1 VCRLQSFDGL
11 NTYTGTRGKN
21 IGRPSKGSSA
31 RSDLHPSD
39 HARALDNG
47 NISIVVGTNTIN
59 RTPFGAFC
67 GRPEW
72 FASRPDHF
80 SVGVQKAMKF
90 TSEEVMSLRS
100 YTVTPTALSRRLFIG
115 GSDVRVIVS
124 REEVALVLLW
134 HEQNVQMKSQRSL
147 GVILKTPVVT
157 SPDRQQRRLSICGP
171 FGVSTR
177 ELLASDNGRPLQN

>member
-1 VCRLQSFDGL
+1 
-11 NTYTGTRGKN
+11 
-21 IGRPSKGSSA
+21 
-31 RSDLHPSD
+31 
-39 HARALDNG
+39 
-47 NISIVVGTNTIN
+47 
-59 RTPFGAFC
+59 
-67 GRPEW
+67 
-72 FASRPDHF
+72 
-80 SVGVQKAMKF
+80 MKF

-171 FGVSTR
+171 LGVSTR